1 MNRGDQ
7 AVSMER
13 TGSGNHECT
22 RMNTN
27 FLKTMVV
34 AGVVGLVAGC
44 STVDSRVK
52 QHEAAFNTW
61 PAEVQQ
67 KVRDKQVDV
76 GFTPEM
82 VLVALGEP
90 ARKVT
95 RTTAQGQGEVWLY
108 EDKSPKFSIGL
119 GVGSMRGNT
128 GVGGGVTVG
137 DNMWRGDESM
147 RVIFEGGQVTAVER
161 RR

>member
-1 MNRGDQ
+1 
-7 AVSMER
+7 
-13 TGSGNHECT
+13 
-22 RMNTN
+22 MNTN
-27 FLKTMVV
+27 FLKIGV
-34 AGVVGLVAGC
+34 AVGVVGLLAGC

-52 QHEAAFNTW
+52 EHEAAFNTW
-61 PAEVQQ
+61 PADVQQ

-76 GFTPEM
+76 GFTPDM
-82 VLVALGEP
+82 VLVALGDP

-119 GVGSMRGNT
+119 GVGSMRGGT

-137 DNMWRGDESM
+137 DSMWRDNESM
-147 RVIFEGGQVTAVER
+147 RVIFEGGRVTAVER

>member
-1 MNRGDQ
+1 
-7 AVSMER
+7 
-13 TGSGNHECT
+13 
-22 RMNTN
+22 MNTN
-27 FLKTMVV
+27 FLKIGV
-34 AGVVGLVAGC
+34 AVGVVGLLAGC

-52 QHEAAFNTW
+52 EHEVAFNTR
-61 PAEVQQ
+61 PADVQQ

-76 GFTPEM
+76 GFTPDM
-82 VLVALGEP
+82 VLVALGDP

-119 GVGSMRGNT
+119 GVGSMRGGT

-137 DNMWRGDESM
+137 DSMWRDNESM
-147 RVIFEGGQVTAVER
+147 RVIFEGGRVTAVER